1 MIEKVAIG
9 LTLGSAMLLSGPAED
24 ATQIMRRAINRTEA
38 NWYAAPSYSFFR
50 TKSKSKRGAQP
61 VTVTQQVLMIDG
73 SQYSKTVA
81 EAGHPLAP
89 AAAKQEEEKLRKEMS
104 RRSKESP
111 RERAQRLRKY
121 AEDRERDHLLL
132 TQLAEAFDYT
142 FAANQQPAANQQQ
155 VGPGAW
161 VIEGHPKSGYI
172 APNRDAKVLS
182 SMNIKIWVD
191 KATYQWIRLEAEVT
205 QPVALFG
212 SLAKVSPGTRFTLEQ
227 EPVSQTVWLPKRFTM
242 QVNASALG
250 LLHEDFTEDEMYSN
264 YLLANPLN
272 ETLAGEA
279 PPKSVTLR

>member
-9 LTLGSAMLLSGPAED
+9 LALGSAILFSGPAED

-38 NWYAAPSYSFFR
+38 NWHAAPNYSFLR
-50 TKSKSKRGAQP
+50 IKSKSKRGAQS

-73 SQYSKTVA
+73 SQYSKTIA
-81 EAGHPLAP
+81 EAGHPLTP
-89 AAAKQEEEKLRKEMS
+89 AAARQEEEKLRKEVS

-132 TQLAEAFDYT
+132 TQLSEAFDYT
-142 FAANQQPAANQQQ
+142 FAANQQQ
-155 VGPGAW
+155 VRTEAW

-172 APNRDAKVLS
+172 APSRDAKLLS
-182 SMNIKIWVD
+182 SMNIKVWVD
-191 KATYQWIRLEAEVT
+191 KATYQWMRLEAEVT
-205 QPVALFG
+205 QPVALYG

-227 EPVSQTVWLPKRFTM
+227 EPVSQTVWLPNRFTM